1 MKIVV
6 FGANGLLGSSLVNNL
21 SKDENFKTI
30 PSTRNE
36 LDLLNGNKVKEFIHD
51 IKPNVLIN
59 AAGKVGGI
67 LSNRNFK
74 ADFIIENSLINLNIA
89 EALRSYTNVVNIAIG
104 SSAMYSPN
112 NKIPFEEHELFT
124 GELDSSNRPYSISK
138 LTNFEINKSLHSQYG
153 VDYLNLIPTNLY
165 GQNDNF
171 SETTSHVIP
180 GLIYKFHN
188 AKIQSNNEISIW
200 GSGFPKR
207 EFLHVDDLS
216 EAIIHLLKNSIFNQ
230 TFNIGSGEEISI
242 KDLSE
247 LICKIVNYK
256 GEIIFD
262 PKYPDGA
269 NRKLLNSEKINNLGW
284 NSKIKLKNGLMSTYE
299 WYIKNL
305 SN

>member
-21 SKDENFKTI
+21 SKDKNFKTF

-112 NKIPFEEHELFT
+112 NKIPFEEHQLFT

-153 VDYLNLIPTNLY
+153 VNYLNLIPTNLY

-180 GLIYKFHN
+180 GLIYRFHN

-207 EFLHVDDLS
+207 EFLHVDDLA
-216 EAIIHLLKNSIFNQ
+216 EACFVCMRDYNDPEPINVGTGTDVTIRELASSISNVVGF
-230 TFNIGSGEEISI
+230 
-242 KDLSE
+242 
-247 LICKIVNYK
+247 K
-256 GEIIFD
+256 GNMHWD
-262 PKYPDGA
+262 ADKPNGTP
-269 NRKLLNSEKINNLGW
+269 RKVLDV
-284 NSKIKLKNGLMSTYE
+284 SKIKSLGWEPKISLEDGIRSTYE
-299 WYIKNL
+299 WYL
-305 SN
+305 DFVAR